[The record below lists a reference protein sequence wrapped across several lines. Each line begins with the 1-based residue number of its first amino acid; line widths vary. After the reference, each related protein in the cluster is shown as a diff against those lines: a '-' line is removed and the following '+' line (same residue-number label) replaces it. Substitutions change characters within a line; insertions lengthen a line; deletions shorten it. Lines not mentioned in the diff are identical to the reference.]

1 MHDVVVEGK
10 NGFLCEL
17 TPPAFAQKLRTLLAT
32 PEMLDEMR
40 RASREKAGDF
50 DLEKTVSAYE
60 GVLENS
66 ILRPDGRSGP

>member
-1 MHDVVVEGK
+1 MTLLLKARTGSCASS
-10 NGFLCEL
+10 L
-17 TPPAFAQKLRTLLAT
+17 PPAFAQKLRTLLAT

-60 GVLENS
+60 SVLENS
-66 ILRPDGRSGP
+66 ILKPDGRSGP